1 MSDVWIRNYS
11 GGMPVRPGV
20 IVETKTFTGEK
31 IVGEACFFDW
41 SLDVGEVFEY
51 RVIEEKNKSDHC
63 KSEGTTIGPFGKMV
77 RDALPDFQKKDPL
90 SVQHGGDHYRKL
102 KIQPIEYIQANG
114 LGYHEGNV
122 LKYITRWKDKDGIKD
137 LRKAVHYLELLIE
150 HTEKSGAVK

>member
-1 MSDVWIRNYS
+1 MYEWTRNYS
-11 GGMPVRPGV
+11 NVMPFVPSA
-20 IVETKTFTGEK
+20 IVEVEAFTGERL
-31 IVGEACFFDW
+31 VGEACFFDW
-41 SLDVGEVFEY
+41 SLGGNVFKY
-51 RVIEEKNKSDHC
+51 RVPGGTTTSEPG
-63 KSEGTTIGPFGKMV
+63 KSEGKTIGPFEKMV
-77 RDALPDFQKKDPL
+77 TDALPDFEKKDPL

-137 LRKAVHYLELLIE
+137 LRKAIHYLELLIE